1 MIYQPTFSYHEE
13 TAIENSHTVLLME
26 LSKEEETNFSAVLKR
41 AIKYAPFLRLWW
53 GKQSCYFM
61 FLLVKQKLDYLSFF
75 LFTSLP
81 L

>member
-13 TAIENSHTVLLME
+13 TAIKNSHTVLLME
-26 LSKEEETNFSAVLKR
+26 LSKEEEANFSAALKH
-41 AIKYAPFLRLWW
+41 AIKYAPFLTLWW

-61 FLLVKQKLDYLSFF
+61 FMLVKRKLDYLSFF

>member
-13 TAIENSHTVLLME
+13 TAIKNSHTVLLME
-26 LSKEEETNFSAVLKR
+26 LSKEEEANFNAALKH
-41 AIKYAPFLRLWW
+41 AIKDAPFLRLWW

-61 FLLVKQKLDYLSFF
+61 FMLVKRKLDYLSFF